1 MRSGNNGFMVGIIL
15 LLVLLITGVAHAAP
29 DMSQWEGKW
38 FSYTLTMKGGSIDLD
53 GSSIKKGSSKDS
65 GFFKISNWDGE
76 YFQLDTYRSYNGSWI
91 LETQTIQFLAG
102 NNLTFLFLVQ
112 NETDGFIMAALMQG
126 KQKNGILSSA
136 TITTY
141 GGLIIEEDD
150 NSVGAGSLFL
160 KAKMVPDSKVRVP
173 SNIIQ
178 NY

>member
-1 MRSGNNGFMVGIIL
+1 VHSGKNGLMVGILL

-38 FSYTLTMKGGSIDLD
+38 FSYTLTMKGVSIDSD
-53 GSSIKKGSSKDS
+53 GSSIKKGSSNDS
-65 GFFKISNWDGE
+65 GFFKISDWDGE

-91 LETQTIQFLAG
+91 LDTQTIQFLAG

-126 KQKNGILSSA
+126 KQKNGILNSA

-141 GGLIIEEDD
+141 GGLIIEDED
-150 NSVGAGSLFL
+150 NSLGAGSISL
-160 KAKMVPDSKVRVP
+160 KAKMVPESKVKVP

-178 NY
+178 N

>member
-126 KQKNGILSSA
+126 KLKNGILNSA
-136 TITTY
+136 RITTY